1 MKQTKGSTEFKLRN
15 HHQNLRERAVIVSG
29 GDGREG
35 INVKVKRLDQE
46 FATNG
51 LPILNFEGP
60 TKNSVKVITQS
71 ESDSDHQSED
81 PIEGAETLNLN
92 NSV

>member
-1 MKQTKGSTEFKLRN
+1 MLRN

-35 INVKVKRLDQE
+35 VNVKVKRLDQE

-51 LPILNFEGP
+51 LPILNYEGP
-60 TKNSVKVITQS
+60 SKNSLKVIT
-71 ESDSDHQSED
+71 
-81 PIEGAETLNLN
+81 
-92 NSV
+92 